1 MSAPNF
7 YLRVGFNR
15 TLIFLK
21 TACYGVKIK
30 LFEGTIANQYFC

>member
-30 LFEGTIANQYFC
+30 LFEGIMTN